1 MTGNERKNVC
11 PLLKN
16 PEHYNP
22 DTVDLV
28 TNAEERNY
36 WLPCLEQMVKKFVGK
51 AQPLNPDD
59 PKATEKAEICFKQFH
74 SLIEQ
79 VTEDPSIMK
88 PLSIRTLLNFNE
100 DNLRANKLEDAWLL
114 QKKTESYQALKELKN
129 RIDHIDSLDDFY
141 EKWLEI
147 IQGVLA
153 GNVFDWGAKAVS
165 DILERSESFR
175 FCHALNTIEKRPW
188 FRDSFDKWVDHL
200 KKKPYKTCVIFVDNS
215 GVDFILGI
223 LPLTRE
229 LLSHGTK
236 VVLTANTYP
245 ALNDVTFQELNLYCC
260 QAAEHCEILKDSI
273 KNGQLITMENGQK
286 GPCLD
291 LRDLSE
297 GLCDVM
303 KSADLVIIEGM
314 GRAVHTNLYAKLTVD
329 CFKLAVLKNEWLA
342 RSLGA
347 RQFSVI
353 CDFEPAS

>member
-153 GNVFDWGAKAVS
+153 GNVFDWP
-165 DILERSESFR
+165 ERIF
-175 FCHALNTIEKRPW
+175 F
-188 FRDSFDKWVDHL
+188 FKWVDHFQ
-200 KKKPYKTCVIFVDNS
+200 KKPYKTCVIFVDNS